1 MSNEHHW
8 VMGNKPASAFCCA
21 LRALRTWV
29 FSFPMLRALRALAL
43 GYDCRA
49 LRALA
54 ASRPKLQFHCV
65 HHHLGPMRFIVQVV
79 LLAILSLRAEPL
91 RLMVCIAPQV
101 ESVRAIAGTD
111 ADISVLVPPGASP
124 ETYSPSAK
132 ELKRLAD
139 THILFTIGAPIEAAL
154 IPKIHRSFPAVRI
167 IDTTAGMAFRE
178 IDEEDSHHHNHNHA
192 GHDPHVWLSIANMNI
207 HSAIVLHA
215 LSELAPD
222 KAAVFND
229 NFKAYIQKL
238 DQLSQEIAALMK
250 PKAGSTIMVFHPAFG
265 YFLDEYGI
273 RQISIEA
280 DGKQPSAKHLAHL
293 TQVIKT
299 QGHRYLFIQPQTNDN
314 DARSLAKAL
323 GLSVKTLNPLPS
335 EYSAGLKA
343 IAQTIAAPT
352 P

>member
-1 MSNEHHW
+1 MRLF
-8 VMGNKPASAFCCA
+8 VI
-21 LRALRTWV
+21 
-29 FSFPMLRALRALAL
+29 LAL
-43 GYDCRA
+43 
-49 LRALA
+49 LA
-54 ASRPKLQFHCV
+54 AGRLWATS
-65 HHHLGPMRFIVQVV
+65 M
-79 LLAILSLRAEPL
+79 

-167 IDTTAGMAFRE
+167 IDTTAGMVFRE
-178 IDEEDSHHHNHNHA
+178 IDEEDSHHHSHNHA